1 MNREERWQMY
11 SKIHELKRLNLK
23 ISQIARHVGVSR
35 NTVYKYIDMTP
46 EEFQQYLER
55 RGTRKK
61 KLDNYKDEIL
71 GWLKEYSDLSTAQ
84 VYDWLQEHY
93 TEIDVCERTVGNL
106 VNQLRKEYAIP
117 KTVYKRQ
124 YEAIPDP
131 PMGYQVQVDFGEKKL
146 KDPDG
151 ILHKLW
157 FIAFVLSNSRQK
169 YVEWLDRPFTT
180 ADLIRTHENCLRYY
194 EGMPAEFVYDQDH
207 LILVSENHGDLIYT
221 YGFSAYRQQGISKSI
236 CVGKVI
242 RRVRAALKM

>member
-106 VNQLRKEYAIP
+106 VNQLRKKYAIP

-194 EGMPAEFVYDQDH
+194 EGMPAEFVY
-207 LILVSENHGDLIYT
+207 ET
-221 YGFSAYRQQGISKSI
+221 R
-236 CVGKVI
+236 
-242 RRVRAALKM
+242 